1 MADLS
6 HDQLPVELAD
16 ALRAP
21 VAVADRDRRLDAI
34 MAGVRAA
41 PAPARSRRLPPTL
54 LRWRRGVLSPA
65 GAAVVALALLAW
77 GGVTSLTDVL
87 QRSSAMLARAEVLG
101 DTVIARRVTEGRPLR
116 DSMVATLYDTM
127 RIVRFALRAPTASR
141 VALVRTDAPTAPAVR
156 VAMVEQAASG
166 LWELRTVVPRDA
178 VAGAYA
184 FVVDDSRQV
193 PVRATSTGLVPA
205 ARRADPARALDAPA
219 SHVTDTAL

>member
-1 MADLS
+1 MADQSTDL
-6 HDQLPVELAD
+6 LPAELAD

-21 VAVADRDRRLDAI
+21 VAVADRERRLDAI
-34 MAGVRAA
+34 MTGVRTA
-41 PAPARSRRLPPTL
+41 PTPSRALRLPPTL
-54 LRWRRGVLSPA
+54 RRWRRGVLSPV
-65 GAAVVALALLAW
+65 GGAVVALLLFAW

-101 DTVIARRVTEGRPLR
+101 DTVIARHVAHGRPLR
-116 DSMVATLYDTM
+116 DTMVATLYDTM

-156 VAMVEQAASG
+156 VATVEQAASG
-166 LWELRTVVPRDA
+166 LWELRAVVPRHA

-184 FVVDDSRQV
+184 FVVDDVRHV
-193 PVRATSTGLVPA
+193 PVRAMSTGFTPA
-205 ARRADPARALDAPA
+205 PRRADPARAPDAPA